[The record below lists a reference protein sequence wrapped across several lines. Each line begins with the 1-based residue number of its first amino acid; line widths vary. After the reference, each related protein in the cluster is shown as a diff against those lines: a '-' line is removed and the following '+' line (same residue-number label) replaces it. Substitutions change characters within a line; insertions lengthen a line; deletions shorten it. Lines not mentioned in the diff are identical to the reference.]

1 MFASTIMK
9 GTKRNERKC
18 SETKMLKQKGKST
31 LTFSSYAPAS
41 MQGNETRTESRAR
54 EREIAFLT
62 SSALLL
68 SPTASRTNVCE
79 SETTKRGKWKDVASK
94 MNREEKN
101 MRSFTSASSE
111 EVGNKGTKLHTIC
124 GTGVDIWRFA
134 TWLQKNEG
142 NGRPVSETSKKKRPI
157 ISCLQN
163 AEELNG
169 L

>member
-1 MFASTIMK
+1 
-9 GTKRNERKC
+9 
-18 SETKMLKQKGKST
+18 
-31 LTFSSYAPAS
+31 
-41 MQGNETRTESRAR
+41 
-54 EREIAFLT
+54 
-62 SSALLL
+62 
-68 SPTASRTNVCE
+68 
-79 SETTKRGKWKDVASK
+79 

-134 TWLQKNEG
+134 TWLQKIEG
-142 NGRPVSETSKKKRPI
+142 NGWPVNETSEKKRPI